1 MKIVELKKDMDR
13 QFGEVKADMDARF
26 NKLEKDLDQKIA
38 TEHKTTRR
46 HMEMLVEQVKAENR
60 LGLDKM
66 MATDQRVAS
75 LNAPNAREHTTIVAV
90 LQGHEVRIKALETP
104 NEAPETPHSS
114 T

>member
-46 HMEMLVEQVKAENR
+46 HMEMLVE
-60 LGLDKM
+60 
-66 MATDQRVAS
+66 
-75 LNAPNAREHTTIVAV
+75 
-90 LQGHEVRIKALETP
+90 
-104 NEAPETPHSS
+104 
-114 T
+114 